1 LTEENIATVAKL
13 KVVFCWHMH
22 QPDYRDRRNGEFQLP
37 WTYLHAIKDYV
48 DMVAHLENNPQARV
62 VINFAPILLQ
72 QIDDYSHQVQRY
84 FNDNTMIKDP
94 LLNALVDPTLPA
106 TPEYRHSLIK
116 SCLRA
121 NEQHVIGRFDAYQRL
136 ADLGNWLDANPEQI
150 RYLNTQY
157 FVDLLMWYH
166 LAWLGETVRRD
177 DLRVK
182 ELIKKGYGFS
192 FHDRRELLAIIGDLL
207 TQLIGRYKALMDLGQ
222 IELAMSPYSHPI
234 IPLLMDINCARQSM
248 PDITMPVTD
257 TYPGGVER
265 AQWQLQQ
272 GIDTFEYFFSRKPSG
287 CWLSEGGLSED
298 AVGLLNEFD
307 FAWTAGGESVLRH
320 SLALGSHP
328 PPTDKNTFL
337 YQPYRLEGNN
347 TACFFRDDE
356 LSDLIG
362 FTYSGWHGDD
372 AVANFTHRLETI
384 AQHSAMQE
392 GAVVSIILDGENAWE
407 HFPANAYHFLQ
418 GLYQSLADH
427 PRLELATFS
436 DCIADAHTSAAT
448 LEHVVAGSWVY
459 GTFSTWIGDEQKNRA
474 WDMLTEGKQS
484 YDRVVASGNLS
495 QHQLQLAQNQLAICE
510 SSDWFWWFGDYN
522 PAEAVSDFERLFRMH
537 LANLYQ
543 CLGLEPPAY
552 LSEVFTHGGG
562 NPLHGGV
569 MRGGSN

>member
-1 LTEENIATVAKL
+1 MIENNIDAEAKL

-22 QPDYRDRRNGEFQLP
+22 QPDYRDRRSGEFQLP

-72 QIDDYSHQVQRY
+72 QIDEYSQQVQRY
-84 FNDNTMIKDP
+84 FKDNTAIKDP
-94 LLNALVDPTLPA
+94 LLNALVDPALPA

-121 NEQHVIGRFDAYQRL
+121 NEQHLIGRFDTYQRL
-136 ADLGNWLDANPEQI
+136 ANLGQWLDTHLEEI
-150 RYLNTQY
+150 RYVNSQY

-166 LAWLGETVRRD
+166 LAWLGETVRRND
-177 DLRVK
+177 FRVK
-182 ELIKKGYGFS
+182 ELIQKGYGFT
-192 FHDRRELLAIIGDLL
+192 FNDRRDLLAIIGDLL
-207 TQLIGRYKALMDLGQ
+207 TQLIDRYKALMEHGQ

-234 IPLLMDINCARQSM
+234 IPLLMDINCAQQAM
-248 PDITMPVTD
+248 PDISMPLLG

-272 GIDTFEYFFSRKPSG
+272 GIDTFEHYFSIKPSG
-287 CWLSEGGLSED
+287 CWLSEGGLSEG
-298 AVGLLNEFD
+298 AISLLNEFY
-307 FAWTAGGESVLRH
+307 FSWTAGGESVLRN
-320 SLALGSHP
+320 SLALDPHQSSS
-328 PPTDKNTFL
+328 DKSTFL
-337 YQPYRLEGNN
+337 YQPYRFEASN

-384 AQHSAMQE
+384 AQHPAMQ
-392 GAVVSIILDGENAWE
+392 GGGVVSIILDGENAWE

-418 GLYQSLADH
+418 GLYQSLVDN
-427 PRLELATFS
+427 PKLELATFS
-436 DCIADAHTSAAT
+436 DCIADAKKSGVT
-448 LEHVVAGSWVY
+448 LEHLVAGSWVY
-459 GTFSTWIGDEQKNRA
+459 GTFSTWIGDKQKNRA
-474 WDMLTEGKQS
+474 WDMLIEAKQC
-484 YDRVVASGNLS
+484 YDRVVAGADLS
-495 QHQLQLAQNQLAICE
+495 QHQLELAQNQLAICE

-522 PAEAVSDFERLFRMH
+522 PADTVSDFERLFRMN

-543 CLGLEPPAY
+543 CLGLDPPAY
-552 LSEVFTHGGG
+552 LSEIFTHGSGS
-562 NPLHGGV
+562 PLHGGV
-569 MRGGSN
+569 MRTGNG